1 MKSLVLGSLFAMAV
15 SPLGACV
22 VNNGGGGGGGD
33 VAHVQISWKT
43 VDASLTGPAQ
53 ETACPAG
60 YDTAALFSQE
70 VDASGAP
77 IGSPIIDLF
86 DCAAGTGITSGLP
99 PATYN
104 EWVEITDHSGA
115 NEYAESPSSTEQG
128 QIIDLTTSDLSYT
141 TQVVNNG
148 GVFALSWSLVGAT
161 SNQPLTCAQA
171 GATGGNSG
179 VEAIATVSGGTMSA
193 DDIFNCDN
201 PTLPI
206 TAPYPAGN
214 YTVSVDALNANMQA
228 IGTAPAI
235 PSATIVDPAT
245 DPTKPVTD
253 LGNITIPIDGM

>member
-1 MKSLVLGSLFAMAV
+1 MAV

-22 VNNGGGGGGGD
+22 VNNGGGGGGGGD
-33 VAHVQISWKT
+33 VAHVQISWKL

-53 ETACPAG
+53 ETACPQG
-60 YDTAALFSQE
+60 FDTAALFSQE
-70 VDASGAP
+70 VDGNGSP

-115 NEYAESPSSTEQG
+115 TEYAESPSSLASG

-141 TQVVNNG
+141 TQIVNNG
-148 GVFALSWSLVGAT
+148 GVFALSWTLVGAQ
-161 SNQPLTCAQA
+161 SNQTLTCDQA

-193 DDIFNCDN
+193 DDIFDCNN
-201 PTLPI
+201 PTLPL
-206 TAPYPAGN
+206 TAPYPAGS
-214 YTVSVDALNANMQA
+214 YTVSVDALDANMQA

-235 PSATIVDPAT
+235 PNAQIVDPAV

-253 LGNITIPIDGM
+253 LGDITIPIDGM